1 MLQDLKYALRNLLRT
16 RGWTAVVLLSLML
29 GIGANTAL
37 FTAVNGMLLQT
48 LAVSDP
54 DTLVRFKWAGQ
65 NDMLRGSS
73 EYGFNEPFDG
83 QPVRATFSY
92 AVFEALRDANR
103 TLPACLPRP
112 RWEP

>member
-1 MLQDLKYALRNLLRT
+1 MWHDLKCAVRSLRRT
-16 RGWTAVVLLSLML
+16 KGWTAIVILSLTL

-92 AVFEALRDANR
+92 AEALRDANR

>member
-1 MLQDLKYALRNLLRT
+1 MWHDLKCAVRSLRRT
-16 RGWTAVVLLSLML
+16 KGWTAIVILSLTL